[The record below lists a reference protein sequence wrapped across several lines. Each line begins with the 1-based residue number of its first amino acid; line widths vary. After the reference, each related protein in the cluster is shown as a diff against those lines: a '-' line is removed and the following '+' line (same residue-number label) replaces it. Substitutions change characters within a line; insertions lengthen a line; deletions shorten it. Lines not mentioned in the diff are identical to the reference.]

1 MPLGPYFIAIMHFN
15 MGSGVIEVFHCILL
29 LHIDAKVEAK
39 SFYFRSVAN
48 KPVAAVKIKSNI
60 LRDAAYHH
68 RLARELTPF
77 GVKT

>member
-48 KPVAAVKIKSNI
+48 KPVAAVKIMSKYSHI
-60 LRDAAYHH
+60 SCVSIYLSYY
-68 RLARELTPF
+68 LFCIVT
-77 GVKT
+77 